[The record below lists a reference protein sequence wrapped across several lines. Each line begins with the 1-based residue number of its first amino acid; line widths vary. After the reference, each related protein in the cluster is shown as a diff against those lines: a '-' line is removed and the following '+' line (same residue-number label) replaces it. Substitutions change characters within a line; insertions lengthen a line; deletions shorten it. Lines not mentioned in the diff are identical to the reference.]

1 MDNAAPNLSDF
12 EIEEFDTLTPNQSKK
27 PKLLIVED
35 DHAMRDLYFHLFNDD
50 YDVSFAEDGQTGL
63 NLYQALAPEVVILD
77 IGLPDRSGL
86 DVCQEMRNSTD
97 QPSSSIMCVS
107 GYDQDED
114 MLKAYKVGADDYTA
128 KPFNPSVL
136 MAKVESL
143 VQFQQQ
149 RAELLS
155 DNKASEQ
162 VAFQSMLEASNYGE
176 VIQFFKSTVAKE
188 SIDELVKTFF
198 NLMQSLQLSTS
209 IQIRSDQILSLR
221 SANAKCSPIEEK
233 LFGLLKNNGRIFSF
247 NERTLINDEHVS
259 ILIKKTPEDE
269 VIKGRVNDILC
280 VIIELMEEKIRDI
293 ERRQQ
298 LAQARAKVACIG
310 NSLSSKL
317 TVIEEGASGKLDSAS
332 NLVEQLERGFDFF
345 DLTQEQEEF
354 FQSLLTQSRAE
365 LDTLQTCLSGLESE
379 LTELSFVLK
388 D

>member
-1 MDNAAPNLSDF
+1 MDNSATTLSGI
-12 EIEEFDTLTPNQSKK
+12 EIDELGAISPSPITK

-35 DHAMRDLYFHLFNDD
+35 DQAMRDLYFHLFNED
-50 YDVSFAEDGQTGL
+50 YDLSFAEDGQKGL
-63 NLYQALAPEVVILD
+63 TLYHQCSPEVVLLD
-77 IGLPDRSGL
+77 IGLPDQSGL
-86 DVCQEMRNSTD
+86 DICQQMRAYKDNF
-97 QPSSSIMCVS
+97 SSIMCVS

-136 MAKVESL
+136 LAKVESL

-149 RAELLS
+149 KAELVN

-188 SIDELVKTFF
+188 NTAELINTFF
-198 NLMQSLQLSTS
+198 SLMNSLQLSAC
-209 IQIRSDQILSLR
+209 IQIRSDETLTLR
-221 SANAKCSPIEEK
+221 SAESVCSPIEER
-233 LFGLLKNNGRIFSF
+233 LFSLLKKNGRIFSF
-247 NERTLINDEHVS
+247 NGRTLINDEHVS
-259 ILIKKTPEDE
+259 ILIKKTPEDD

-280 VIIELMEEKIRDI
+280 VIIELMEEKIKDI

-298 LAQARAKVACIG
+298 LAKARAKVTSIG
-310 NSLSSKL
+310 NSLNHRL
-317 TVIEEGASGKLDSAS
+317 AVIEEGAAGKLDSAS
-332 NLVEQLERGFDFF
+332 NLVTQLERGFDFF

-354 FQSLLTQSRAE
+354 FQTLLNQSRAD

-379 LTELSFVLK
+379 LTELSFVLQ

>member
-1 MDNAAPNLSDF
+1 MDNSATNLSGVEIDEF
-12 EIEEFDTLTPNQSKK
+12 ESISPSPVTK
-27 PKLLIVED
+27 PRLLIVED
-35 DHAMRDLYFHLFNDD
+35 DQAMRDLYFHLFNED
-50 YDVSFAEDGQTGL
+50 YDLSFAEDGQTGL
-63 NLYQALAPEVVILD
+63 TLYCNYTPEVVLLD
-77 IGLPDRSGL
+77 IGLPDQSGL
-86 DVCQEMRNSTD
+86 DVCQQMRTNAQSH
-97 QPSSSIMCVS
+97 SSIMCVS

-136 MAKVESL
+136 LAKVENL

-149 RAELLS
+149 KAELVN

-188 SIDELVKTFF
+188 STDELIETFF
-198 NLMQSLQLSTS
+198 NLMDSLQLSS
-209 IQIRSDQILSLR
+209 CIQIRSDETLTLR
-221 SANAKCSPIEEK
+221 RAGAVCSPIEER
-233 LFGLLKNNGRIFSF
+233 LFSLLKNNGRIFSF
-247 NERTLINDEHVS
+247 NGRTLINDEHVS

-280 VIIELMEEKIRDI
+280 VIIELMEEKIKDI

-298 LAQARAKVACIG
+298 LAKARAKVTSIA
-310 NSLSSKL
+310 NSLSHRL
-317 TVIEEGASGKLDSAS
+317 AVIEAGAAGKLDSAS
-332 NLVEQLERGFDFF
+332 NLVAQLERGFDFF

-354 FQSLLTQSRAE
+354 FQTLLNQSRAD

-379 LTELSFVLK
+379 LTELSFVLQE
-388 D
+388 

>member
-1 MDNAAPNLSDF
+1 MDNSATNLSGI
-12 EIEEFDTLTPNQSKK
+12 EIDELGSISPSPITK
-27 PKLLIVED
+27 PRLLIVED
-35 DHAMRDLYFHLFNDD
+35 DQAMRDLYFHLFNDD
-50 YDVSFAEDGQTGL
+50 YDLSFAEDGKSGL
-63 NLYQALAPEVVILD
+63 ALYTKFNPEIVLLD
-77 IGLPDRSGL
+77 IGLPDQSGL
-86 DVCQEMRNSTD
+86 SVCQQMRANTD
-97 QPSSSIMCVS
+97 NLSSIMCVS

-136 MAKVESL
+136 LAKVESL

-149 RAELLS
+149 RAELVN

-188 SIDELVKTFF
+188 NTNELINTFF
-198 NLMQSLQLSTS
+198 SLMNSLQLSAC
-209 IQIRSDQILSLR
+209 IQIRSDETLTLR
-221 SANAKCSPIEEK
+221 SPEAVCSPIEER
-233 LFGLLKNNGRIFSF
+233 LFSLLKNNGRIFSF
-247 NERTLINDEHVS
+247 NGRTLINDEHVS
-259 ILIKKTPEDE
+259 ILIKKTPEDD

-280 VIIELMEEKIRDI
+280 VIIELMEEKIKDI

-298 LAQARAKVACIG
+298 LATARAKVTSIG
-310 NSLSSKL
+310 NSLNNRL
-317 TVIEEGASGKLDSAS
+317 AVIEEGAAEKLDSAS
-332 NLVEQLERGFDFF
+332 NLVAQLERGFDFF

-354 FQSLLTQSRAE
+354 FQTLLNQSRAD

-379 LTELSFVLK
+379 LTELSFVLQ